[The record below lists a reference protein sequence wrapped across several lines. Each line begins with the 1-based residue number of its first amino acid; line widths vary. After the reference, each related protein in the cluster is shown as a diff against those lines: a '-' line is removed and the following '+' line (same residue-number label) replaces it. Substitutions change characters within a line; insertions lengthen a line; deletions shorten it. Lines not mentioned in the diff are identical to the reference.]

1 MYSLK
6 TDKISV
12 GCKKN
17 NSGVFASYMSQIK
30 HDVLKNKSQYIMLL
44 IPLIWYIVFCY
55 IPMCGIL
62 IGFQDYNVRRGILGS
77 EWIGFENFR
86 RFLIDPYF
94 MRSFVNTL
102 RISLASIIFGFPMP
116 IIFAL
121 LINELTSKRFVKVVQ
136 IVTYIPHFISLVVLC
151 GMIKIFV
158 SDTGIITEI
167 VEILV
172 GHKIGESLLNRPE
185 LFTSIFVLSGIWQGV
200 GWSSIIYIA
209 TISGIDQELYDAAS
223 IDGAGRLRQA
233 LSVTIPS
240 ILPTIILM
248 FILRVGSVINVDY
261 EKIMLLINQ
270 LNAEKAEVLSYY
282 VYKKGIMES
291 DYSLSTAANLFN
303 SIINLFF
310 VVSCNTISRKLSD
323 ISLW

>member
-62 IGFQDYNVRRGILGS
+62 IGFQDYNIRRGILGS

>member
-1 MYSLK
+1 MK

-240 ILPTIILM
+240 ILPMIILM

>member
-1 MYSLK
+1 MK

-55 IPMCGIL
+55 IPMFGIL